1 MKIGCCP
8 TFTKQSDFVTD
19 VKKNSAIHCLHKKD
33 RFIYFKLVKVH
44 EDLVSMI
51 NSRNLKD
58 DFDDL
63 IYVNDSFLFIC
74 EDNL

>member
-19 VKKNSAIHCLHKKD
+19 VKKNSTIHCLHKKD
-33 RFIYFKLVKVH
+33 RFIYSKLVKVH
-44 EDLVSMI
+44 EDLVSMN
-51 NSRNLKD
+51 NSRSLKD

-63 IYVNDSFLFIC
+63 IYVNDSFFIYM
-74 EDNL
+74 

>member
-19 VKKNSAIHCLHKKD
+19 VKKNSAIHFLHKKD

-44 EDLVSMI
+44 EDLVSMN
-51 NSRNLKD
+51 NSRSLKY

-63 IYVNDSFLFIC
+63 IHVNDSFFIYM
-74 EDNL
+74 

>member
-19 VKKNSAIHCLHKKD
+19 VKKNSAINCLHKKD

-44 EDLVSMI
+44 EDLVSMN
-51 NSRNLKD
+51 NSRSLKD

-63 IYVNDSFLFIC
+63 IYVNDSFLIYM
-74 EDNL
+74 

>member
-1 MKIGCCP
+1 MLSYIYQTVWLCNWRK
-8 TFTKQSDFVTD
+8 
-19 VKKNSAIHCLHKKD
+19 KKNSAIHCLHKKD

-58 DFDDL
+58 DFGDL